1 METAIHLSL
10 LRKPSDKRLHCE
22 FFDCATR
29 FLVHSESRKDQIHLV
44 DLNSEDRGRFE
55 CSCEDWHFR
64 NPDWVIAPVPYEC
77 KHIHRAK
84 QFVLELAVVIEAEE
98 KQREKYKNAPDI

>member
-1 METAIHLSL
+1 
-10 LRKPSDKRLHCE
+10 
-22 FFDCATR
+22 
-29 FLVHSESRKDQIHLV
+29 
-44 DLNSEDRGRFE
+44 
-55 CSCEDWHFR
+55 
-64 NPDWVIAPVPYEC
+64 VIAPVPYEC